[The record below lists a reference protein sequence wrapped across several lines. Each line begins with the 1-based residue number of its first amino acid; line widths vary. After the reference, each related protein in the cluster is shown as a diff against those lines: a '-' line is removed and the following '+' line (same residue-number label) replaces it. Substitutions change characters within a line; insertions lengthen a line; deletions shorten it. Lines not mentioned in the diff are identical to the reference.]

1 MHATDYITLG
11 EAAKL
16 APGRPSANCIWR
28 WCRKG
33 VLSRA
38 GQRVR
43 LRHVRIGGKIFT
55 KAEWLNEFG
64 QSLAAADAEHFDL
77 PGRQAGLDNA
87 PSLPTPGRRP
97 RTDGQRQAAIERA
110 ERELREAG
118 V

>member
-1 MHATDYITLG
+1 MPMHATDYITLG

-33 VLSRA
+33 VLSRS

-64 QSLAAADAEHFDL
+64 QRLAAADAEHFDL
-77 PGRQAGLDNA
+77 DDA

>member
-1 MHATDYITLG
+1 MPMHANDYITLG

-64 QSLAAADAEHFDL
+64 QSLAAADAEVGPLQDL
-77 PGRQAGLDNA
+77 DRSLAVGIGFHEAARLENPVAGGRV
-87 PSLPTPGRRP
+87 
-97 RTDGQRQAAIERA
+97 
-110 ERELREAG
+110 LR
-118 V
+118 

>member
-1 MHATDYITLG
+1 M
-11 EAAKL
+11 
-16 APGRPSANCIWR
+16 
-28 WCRKG
+28 
-33 VLSRA
+33 LSR
-38 GQRVR
+38 GRQRVR

-55 KAEWLNEFG
+55 TAEWLNEFG

-77 PGRQAGLDNA
+77 DDA
-87 PSLPTPGRRP
+87 PSLPAPRQRP